1 MLNTMQQ
8 NLLCIF
14 ASVALPGCSLIVP
27 GPEDFNY
34 TAGIDAGPPRDA
46 GVSDAGVSDAA
57 EPFADGG
64 AVADGG
70 VDTDAGEGCPP
81 DRPTLCGGHC
91 VDTQV
96 DAEHCGE
103 CGVTCG
109 AKCVDGNCRS
119 VTSIAVG
126 ALHSCATLDDNSW
139 ACWGWN
145 DAAQFGSG
153 DRDGSLTPRFAS
165 TVELSSISA
174 GGQHACGH
182 GPGGLYCWGNNF
194 DGRVGDGTTIDR
206 LVPTLISGFPS
217 VGSLAVGGGAGTSC
231 LISGGS
237 VYCWGQ
243 NQWGQLGDGT
253 TEDRLSPTMVPGITA
268 GQVAV
273 GGGHACAQLSSSVR
287 CWGLNNRGQLGDDST
302 TNSSS
307 PVLVSGLFGE
317 GLVVAGARHTCWL
330 QVSSGTV
337 RCWGRNDHGQLGD
350 GTNTDRSIGSMEVV
364 DLRASS
370 LAAGLHHTCAIDS
383 GDLFC
388 WGLNEDGQLGDGTTT
403 SRNQPTRVLGIDEVT
418 AVAAGS
424 HHTCAVRSD
433 GSAWCWG
440 DNEHGQLGD
449 GSTTTRYE
457 PVRVAW

>member
-1 MLNTMQQ
+1 
-8 NLLCIF
+8 
-14 ASVALPGCSLIVP
+14 
-27 GPEDFNY
+27 
-34 TAGIDAGPPRDA
+34 
-46 GVSDAGVSDAA
+46 
-57 EPFADGG
+57 
-64 AVADGG
+64 
-70 VDTDAGEGCPP
+70 
-81 DRPTLCGGHC
+81 
-91 VDTQV
+91 
-96 DAEHCGE
+96 
-103 CGVTCG
+103 
-109 AKCVDGNCRS
+109 
-119 VTSIAVG
+119 
-126 ALHSCATLDDNSW
+126 
-139 ACWGWN
+139 
-145 DAAQFGSG
+145 
-153 DRDGSLTPRFAS
+153 
-165 TVELSSISA
+165 
-174 GGQHACGH
+174 
-182 GPGGLYCWGNNF
+182 
-194 DGRVGDGTTIDR
+194 
-206 LVPTLISGFPS
+206 
-217 VGSLAVGGGAGTSC
+217 
-231 LISGGS
+231 
-237 VYCWGQ
+237 
-243 NQWGQLGDGT
+243 
-253 TEDRLSPTMVPGITA
+253 
-268 GQVAV
+268 
-273 GGGHACAQLSSSVR
+273 
-287 CWGLNNRGQLGDDST
+287 LNNRGQLGDDST